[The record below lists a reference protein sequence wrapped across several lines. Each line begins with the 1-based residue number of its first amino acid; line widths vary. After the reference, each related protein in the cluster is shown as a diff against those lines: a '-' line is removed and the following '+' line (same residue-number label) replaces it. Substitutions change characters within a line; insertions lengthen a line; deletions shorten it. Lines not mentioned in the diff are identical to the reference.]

1 LPSDHCTQAIGL
13 LRDRRP
19 ETVLADKG
27 YDTDA
32 ILNNLGERGIAA
44 SSRPDP
50 SARSRA
56 ASTHPLPPTQPH
68 RMNLRSLKQFRR
80 LATQFDKLRQ
90 NFQATVA
97 IVCAWRWLTQY
108 VDTP

>member
-1 LPSDHCTQAIGL
+1 
-13 LRDRRP
+13 
-19 ETVLADKG
+19 
-27 YDTDA
+27 
-32 ILNNLGERGIAA
+32 
-44 SSRPDP
+44 
-50 SARSRA
+50 
-56 ASTHPLPPTQPH
+56 
-68 RMNLRSLKQFRR
+68 MNLRSLKQFRR